1 MYCAKCDKSIKKEK
15 LESIR
20 KELVDRYHRDPLG
33 EGLCPVCGTPLVDVE
48 EARRKKDAR

>member
-20 KELVDRYHRDPLG
+20 KELMERYRRDPLG

-48 EARRKKDAR
+48 KARRKKDAH